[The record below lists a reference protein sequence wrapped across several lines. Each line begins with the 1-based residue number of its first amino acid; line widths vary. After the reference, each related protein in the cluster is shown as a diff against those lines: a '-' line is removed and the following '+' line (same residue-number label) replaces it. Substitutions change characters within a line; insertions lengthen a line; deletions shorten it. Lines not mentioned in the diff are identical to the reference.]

1 VEGGISDS
9 HDVAMTGP
17 QVSKAAVE
25 KDITALNLNSLNDL
39 RAFVAVVE
47 HGSFS
52 LAARQLG
59 VSQPAVSQRV
69 RNFEI
74 ACGLHLLDRRAGVAL
89 ADTGREIYHRAR
101 LVIARVDELE
111 ATALDLLGLKGGKLS
126 AGYATPAF
134 AIPLIARFREKFP
147 AIEVEYQF
155 GNTAGLFEGL
165 RQCRLDVAVTSLL
178 SVPQDLVARQV
189 ATQKLM
195 LCVPKEHPLA
205 QEKCLSISQIAD
217 AQLLI
222 REPGSMTRA
231 LVEQAF
237 NKHDQ
242 LANRVTTIPTREGVK
257 EAVAAGLGFGFVL
270 SGEFG
275 SDPRLVAV
283 ELLDMLEPVGVY
295 VLCHSEAAD
304 LPAVQSLLEMVEPA
318 GFLPVAG

>member
-1 VEGGISDS
+1 MTGLQIAQAAAEK
-9 HDVAMTGP
+9 DVA
-17 QVSKAAVE
+17 
-25 KDITALNLNSLNDL
+25 ALNLNSLNDL

-47 HGSFS
+47 QGSFS
-52 LAARQLG
+52 LAARHLG

-74 ACGLHLLDRRAGVAL
+74 ACGLRLLDRRSGVAL
-89 ADTGREIYHRAR
+89 ADTGREIYYRAR

-126 AGYATPAF
+126 VGYATPAF
-134 AIPLIARFREKFP
+134 AIPLIARFRGKFP
-147 AIEVEYQF
+147 MIEIEYQF
-155 GNTAGLFEGL
+155 GNTASLFEGL

-178 SVPQDLVARQV
+178 SVPQDLLARRI

-195 LCVPKEHPLA
+195 LCVPKDHALA
-205 QEKCLSISQIAD
+205 QEASLSISEISD

-237 NKHDQ
+237 TRYD
-242 LANRVTTIPTREGVK
+242 LPGDRVTTIPTREGVK
-257 EAVAAGLGFGFVL
+257 EAVAAGLGLGFVL

-283 ELLDMLEPVGVY
+283 ELLDTSEPVGVY

-304 LPAVQSLLEMVEPA
+304 LPAVQSLLEMVEPD